1 MRSRHTLLAA
11 VALGL
16 AAVGCDTIDA
26 PLEAA
31 DSVRLD
37 VQAAPTGD
45 VLYDLAPLQRGETF
59 DVALDVGV
67 DDLTLRSTRTPA
79 GYELAFVP
87 GTMRPDSV
95 VVSYYA
101 HGLPV
106 ADSFLAIGDST
117 LIVGTAAQGPDS
129 WHYVWEDGSW
139 VIAKDYNN
147 NNMTNGDTT
156 PFTLPS
162 GKVVEVSD
170 VTFKIYG
177 VDAPAPSAVRF
188 DAPTAVEVKAQA
200 FGRPLR

>member
-1 MRSRHTLLAA
+1 MRSRRPLLAA
-11 VALGL
+11 LALGL
-16 AAVGCDTIDA
+16 VAVGCDTADA

-37 VQAAPTGD
+37 VQAASTGD

-87 GTMRPDSV
+87 GAMRPDSV

-106 ADSFLAIGDST
+106 AEPFLALGDTMIAGS
-117 LIVGTAAQGPDS
+117 AAEGPDS

-139 VIAKDYNN
+139 TIAKDYNN

-162 GKVVEVSD
+162 GEVVEVSD